1 MENLLE
7 GLEAVVVE
15 AVAVVEDV
23 VAEVEE
29 CLLLEQECA
38 VVVAG
43 WILEVIVVVV
53 EWVWGGKG
61 WVDQQYQHKIL

>member
-7 GLEAVVVE
+7 GLEAVVVEAVAVVEDVVVE

-43 WILEVIVVVV
+43 
-53 EWVWGGKG
+53 
-61 WVDQQYQHKIL
+61 

>member
-15 AVAVVEDV
+15 AVAVVEGV
-23 VAEVEE
+23 VAEAEVEE
-29 CLLLEQECA
+29 CLLLAQERV

-43 WILEVIVVVV
+43 
-53 EWVWGGKG
+53 
-61 WVDQQYQHKIL
+61 